1 MNHIYLISDHSF
13 ILSFTNSIILEVYE
27 YLSDIHIRKGFTMGK
42 KSIKENKNV
51 YQLAREE
58 AGMTR
63 LQASDA
69 LVFMS
74 DSRIEK
80 IESEKCEPHPDEIL
94 AMANAYKKPSLC
106 NYYCSNECPIG
117 QKTVPELK
125 EKALAQITLE
135 MLSTINILSKQK
147 DRLVEITVDGEISD
161 DEMRDFLAIKSE
173 LDKMTVSIE
182 SLKLWID
189 QMIAEGKWVD

>member
-1 MNHIYLISDHSF
+1 
-13 ILSFTNSIILEVYE
+13 
-27 YLSDIHIRKGFTMGK
+27 MGK

-147 DRLVEITVDGEISD
+147 DRLVEITVDGEVSE
-161 DEMRDFLAIKSE
+161 DEMKDFLIIKGE

-189 QMIAEGKWVD
+189 QMVAEGKWVD

>member
-1 MNHIYLISDHSF
+1 
-13 ILSFTNSIILEVYE
+13 
-27 YLSDIHIRKGFTMGK
+27 MGK
-42 KSIKENKNV
+42 KSIKENKNI

-147 DRLVEITVDGEISD
+147 DRLVEITVDGEITD
-161 DEMRDFLAIKSE
+161 DEMKDFLAIKSE

>member
-1 MNHIYLISDHSF
+1 
-13 ILSFTNSIILEVYE
+13 
-27 YLSDIHIRKGFTMGK
+27 MGK
-42 KSIKENKNV
+42 KSIKENKNI
-51 YQLAREE
+51 YQISREE

-63 LQASDA
+63 SQASEA

-94 AMANAYKKPSLC
+94 AMAKAYKKPGLC

-117 QKTVPELK
+117 QLHVPEIQSK
-125 EKALAQITLE
+125 GLAQITLE
-135 MLSTINILSKQK
+135 MLSTINTLSKQK
-147 DRLVEITVDGEISD
+147 DRLVEITVDGKVSQ
-161 DEMRDFLAIKSE
+161 DEMDDFIRIKSE
-173 LDKMTVSIE
+173 LDKMTTSVE

-189 QMIAEGKWVD
+189 QMVADGKWLI

>member
-1 MNHIYLISDHSF
+1 
-13 ILSFTNSIILEVYE
+13 
-27 YLSDIHIRKGFTMGK
+27 MGK
-42 KSIKENKNV
+42 KSIKENKNI
-51 YQLAREE
+51 YQLSREE

-63 LQASDA
+63 SQASDA

-94 AMANAYKKPSLC
+94 AMANAYKKPGLC

-117 QKTVPELK
+117 RIHVPEIK
-125 EKALAQITLE
+125 SKDLAQITLE

-147 DRLVEITVDGEISD
+147 DRLVEITVDGEITN
-161 DEMRDFLAIKSE
+161 DEMDDFLQIKGE
-173 LDKMTVSIE
+173 LDKMTTSIE

-189 QMIAEGKWVD
+189 QMVAEGKWVD

>member
-1 MNHIYLISDHSF
+1 
-13 ILSFTNSIILEVYE
+13 
-27 YLSDIHIRKGFTMGK
+27 MGK
-42 KSIKENKNV
+42 KSIKENKNI
-51 YQLAREE
+51 YQLARED

-106 NYYCSNECPIG
+106 NYYCSNEGPIG
-117 QKTVPELK
+117 QKNVPEIK

-147 DRLVEITVDGEISD
+147 DRLVEITVDGEITD
-161 DEMRDFLAIKSE
+161 DEMKDFLEIKGE

>member
-1 MNHIYLISDHSF
+1 
-13 ILSFTNSIILEVYE
+13 
-27 YLSDIHIRKGFTMGK
+27 MGK

-161 DEMRDFLAIKSE
+161 DEMKDFLTIKSE

>member
-1 MNHIYLISDHSF
+1 MTFIISKRG
-13 ILSFTNSIILEVYE
+13 IKV
-27 YLSDIHIRKGFTMGK
+27 GK
-42 KSIKENKNV
+42 ESIKENKNI
-51 YQLAREE
+51 YQISREE

-63 LQASDA
+63 SQASEA

-117 QKTVPELK
+117 QIHVPELK
-125 EKALAQITLE
+125 EKDLAQITLE
-135 MLSTINILSKQK
+135 MLSTITTLTKQK
-147 DRLVEITVDGEISD
+147 DRLVEITVDGKITE
-161 DEMRDFLAIKSE
+161 DEMKDFLNIKAD

-189 QMIAEGKWVD
+189 QMVAEGKWVE